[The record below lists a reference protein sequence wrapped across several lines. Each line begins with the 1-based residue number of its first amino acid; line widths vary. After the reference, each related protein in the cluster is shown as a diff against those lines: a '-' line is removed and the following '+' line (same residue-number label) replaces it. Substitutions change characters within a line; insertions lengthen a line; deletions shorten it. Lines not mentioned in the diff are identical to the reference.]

1 MIEKLYFTIYELCN
15 SATAKKHGI
24 NNNPRTMEH
33 IHNLWCLH
41 HYVLR
46 PLRVRLDKPVIVNSG
61 YRCPEVNRL
70 VGGVSNSQH
79 VLGQAADIKVEK
91 VTAKTLFDYIKN
103 SDIVYDQLILENG
116 WVHVSYNPKHNRMQ
130 AFIL

>member
-1 MIEKLYFTIYELCN
+1 MIEKLYFTIYELCH
-15 SATAKKHGI
+15 SDIADKKGI
-24 NNNPRTMEH
+24 NNNPRTMEQ

-46 PLRVRLDKPVIVNSG
+46 PLRLKLNKAVHINSS
-61 YRCPEVNRL
+61 YRCPEVNKL

-79 VLGQAADIKVEK
+79 LTGQAADIHVKG
-91 VTAKTLFDYIKN
+91 VTAKTLWEYIKS

-130 AFIL
+130 AFMS

>member
-1 MIEKLYFTIYELCN
+1 
-15 SATAKKHGI
+15 
-24 NNNPRTMEH
+24 
-33 IHNLWCLH
+33 
-41 HYVLR
+41 VLR

-91 VTAKTLFDYIKN
+91 VTARTLFDYIKN